1 MAESTAGSTER
12 PRLSALFQRLDEILT
27 QLDREDVDLEEQM
40 ALYRE
45 ACGHLATARG
55 ILDEAQAEIEFLM
68 GGEAPAPF
76 TPEQPDGA
84 SDTA

>member
-1 MAESTAGSTER
+1 MAEPTSTPAER

-45 ACGHLATARG
+45 ACGHLASARG
-55 ILDEAQAEIEFLM
+55 ILDETQAEIEFLM
-68 GGEAPAPF
+68 AGDGP
-76 TPEQPDGA
+76 TPPD
-84 SDTA
+84 TL